1 VTGGGQNTRVHDM
14 GGEADGPVLPEDQ
27 SIPVFSAKW
36 HGRALAIT
44 LLAAAHG
51 KWNLDASRHA
61 RETLPAEDYRR
72 FSYYEKWLA
81 ALANMLVRHDLVT
94 PDDLLGWRGLL
105 QLPLKDAALKADQV
119 AAVLAKGG
127 PTRRRAE
134 KKPRF
139 SPGSRVKAKTPDE
152 TARVKGGH
160 TRLPGYVAG
169 KSGTV
174 LFCHGSHVLPDSNA
188 HFFGEAPETLYSIE
202 FSATEL
208 WGRGAGDRDSVIV
221 DCWES
226 YLE

>member
-1 VTGGGQNTRVHDM
+1 MTGGGERKRVHDM

-27 SIPVFSAKW
+27 SALVFSAPW

-72 FSYYEKWLA
+72 FSYYEKWMA
-81 ALANMLVRHDLVT
+81 GLANLLVRHDLVT
-94 PDDLLGWRGLL
+94 ADDLLGWEEVVLN
-105 QLPLKDAALKADQV
+105 PLKDTALRADQV

-134 KKPRF
+134 KTPRF
-139 SPGSRVKAKTPDE
+139 SPGDRVQAKTPDQ
-152 TARVKGGH
+152 TARVKDGH
-160 TRLPGYVAG
+160 TRLPGYIAG

-174 LFCHGSHVLPDSNA
+174 LLCHGSHVLPDSNA
-188 HFFGEAPETLYSIE
+188 HFLGEAPEMLYAIE
-202 FSATEL
+202 FSAADL
-208 WGRGAGDRDSVIV
+208 WGRGAGERDSVIV